1 MKARRNTGRA
11 NPPRSSSR
19 ISVRATKSAEAGPP
33 RDFGGYGAHPPDA
46 AWPGGARIAVN
57 LNLNVEA
64 GGEHCLLEG
73 DDASEAM
80 LTDIGFPSYKNTRS
94 PMVELVFEYGP
105 RAGCWRLLRIFKRFD
120 IKVSILG
127 VVRGL
132 QQYPELA
139 QAFVAEGHEIV
150 SHGWRWLDY
159 HHMPVDE
166 ERSHIRL
173 AFERNQGAGRRAA
186 GRLVQRPPEHQYPPS
201 RDRTRRLSLR
211 PRLSR
216 RRIAVLGQARRARP
230 SGHTVLVRDQRQPFR
245 PEQRLQYR
253 RRVRQIPERLLRSAL
268 RRRRGRAEND
278 EHLAARPADRPAGQ
292 GGRLDQVPRTCPQ
305 ARSGLVLY
313 RQRYREHWRRTHPP
327 RDYKADRRCR
337 CLECR

>member
-19 ISVRATKSAEAGPP
+19 ISMRATKSAEAGPP
-33 RDFGGYGAHPPDA
+33 RDFRGYGAHPPDA

-64 GGEHCLLEG
+64 GGEHCVLEG

-105 RAGCWRLLRIFKRFD
+105 RVGCWRLLRIFKRFD

-166 ERSHIRL
+166 ERKHIRL
-173 AFERNQGAGRRAA
+173 AFDGITGLAGTPPA
-186 GRLVQRPPEHQYPPS
+186 GWFNGRPS
-201 RDRTRRLSLR
+201 INTRRLVVEHGGFLYDRDYLGDELPFWVKYGDRDHLVIPFSFETNDNRFDQNSGFSTADEFAKYLCDCFDLLYEEGADVPKLMSISLHD
-211 PRLSR
+211 RL
-216 RRIAVLGQARRARP
+216 IG
-230 SGHTVLVRDQRQPFR
+230 
-245 PEQRLQYR
+245 
-253 RRVRQIPERLLRSAL
+253 
-268 RRRRGRAEND
+268 
-278 EHLAARPADRPAGQ
+278 RPAKAVGLIKFLEHACKHDRVWFCTGKDIA
-292 GGRLDQVPRTCPQ
+292 
-305 ARSGLVLY
+305 
-313 RQRYREHWRRTHPP
+313 EHWRRTHPP
-327 RDYKADRRCR
+327 RD
-337 CLECR
+337 